1 MDIGLQL
8 GLDSSDLKQIATNNQ
23 NTKDQLR
30 EMLDMRIKQGGL
42 TWEKIV
48 KALENVTVAENV
60 KADEIRK
67 KYINPQP
74 STSKHASFG

>member
-8 GLDSSDLKQIATNNQ
+8 GLDSSDLKQIATNKL

-30 EMLDMRIKQGGL
+30 EMLDMRINQGGL

-48 KALENVTVAENV
+48 ETLENV
-60 KADEIRK
+60 KADEIRN

-74 STSKHASFG
+74 STSKHARILYLL